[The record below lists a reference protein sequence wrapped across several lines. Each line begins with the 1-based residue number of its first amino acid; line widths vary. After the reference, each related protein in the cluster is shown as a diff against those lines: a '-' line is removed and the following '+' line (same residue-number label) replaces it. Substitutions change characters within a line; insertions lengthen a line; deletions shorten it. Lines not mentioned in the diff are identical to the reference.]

1 MPLQKSKSNENAKM
15 LWNPIPTDT
24 NTTQSPVPIY
34 TNTAQ
39 SPIPTDTNTTQFLN
53 LRLKDHCQ
61 RDWE

>member
-24 NTTQSPVPIY
+24 NTAQSPVPIY

-39 SPIPTDTNTTQFLN
+39 SPIPTDTNIIHGLFS
-53 LRLKDHCQ
+53 
-61 RDWE
+61 